1 MPPEIESITST
12 LNLKEKSTTLASTI
26 YCLMYVC
33 ITLLLNQRLSRILLS
48 LYILFFTIINPF
60 KQCKNVKNGH
70 MYFKGAFML
79 FFSYTLK
86 ALV

>member
-12 LNLKEKSTTLASTI
+12 LNLKEKSTTLVSTI

-48 LYILFFTIINPF
+48 LFILFFTIINPF
-60 KQCKNVKNGH
+60 KQCKNGH

-79 FFSYTLK
+79 FFSNTLK